1 MPAVVPSTLNGT
13 FTVFTPTE
21 VALLLEAIKSPARVS
36 NWLKTRMFRHVHML
50 DFTHTNMRTHFSSNY
65 YTTLLAGP
73 PPWDAFCSTDR
84 FYMFTAN
91 RFQLPYIV
99 RTSSGRHKLCV
110 SLCVGYVCIFIYSFL
125 PDEIYWACLPVP
137 AQPFGEQSTQS
148 SDGLSWREAI
158 SCMLNGPSEDANI
171 SLISHCSHLNE
182 QHHNLRTE
190 WSEML

>member
-73 PPWDAFCSTDR
+73 PPEMPSAQQTDSTCSRLIDFNCHILYAR
-84 FYMFTAN
+84 PLEDINCVY
-91 RFQLPYIV
+91 
-99 RTSSGRHKLCV
+99 LCV
-110 SLCVGYVCIFIYSFL
+110 WVMCAFSSIRFSRMRYIELVCQFQHSHSESSRHRAL
-125 PDEIYWACLPVP
+125 MASHGGKLLAAC
-137 AQPFGEQSTQS
+137 
-148 SDGLSWREAI
+148 
-158 SCMLNGPSEDANI
+158 
-171 SLISHCSHLNE
+171 
-182 QHHNLRTE
+182 
-190 WSEML
+190 